1 MALVKLFSRG
11 FGKLT
16 AVVGQSLDPSPQL
29 FASPPDMS
37 SKKQARAGQAAPI
50 TRARRQ
56 FDALTPSLHAA
67 STMARAWRQADI
79 EAKEL
84 ARRELQPLSEA
95 YDQRLKKLIL
105 MLDEKHGDPGLDET
119 ERAILS
125 DFIADAAL
133 DLLER
138 DEDATL
144 DEIFDRHDDIGDA
157 DEGSEEEDAAFQ
169 SEFKKILGE
178 VYDTEIDEDIDL
190 RTPEG
195 KDLVRFLIEE
205 DEELQEARERR
216 SEATLEKENAE
227 GLRHEARLRQ
237 TVDDIMRELTGLP
250 DTVSEMDA
258 DARRARAEL
267 IQRAESAAAEE
278 DLLSLVAVRLEL
290 EQRGMAGHFSEKQ
303 LSACNKLLQ
312 EELRIFELENA
323 WHQRELAQELPDTA
337 PAVLTPEMLL
347 RELNVTIGNARD
359 MLARTE
365 RELSELQDLQSLKT
379 WLRQIDESDEP

>member
-1 MALVKLFSRG
+1 
-11 FGKLT
+11 
-16 AVVGQSLDPSPQL
+16 
-29 FASPPDMS
+29 
-37 SKKQARAGQAAPI
+37 
-50 TRARRQ
+50 
-56 FDALTPSLHAA
+56 
-67 STMARAWRQADI
+67 MARAWRQADI

-144 DEIFDRHDDIGDA
+144 DEIFARHDDIGDA

-216 SEATLEKENAE
+216 SEAALEKENAE